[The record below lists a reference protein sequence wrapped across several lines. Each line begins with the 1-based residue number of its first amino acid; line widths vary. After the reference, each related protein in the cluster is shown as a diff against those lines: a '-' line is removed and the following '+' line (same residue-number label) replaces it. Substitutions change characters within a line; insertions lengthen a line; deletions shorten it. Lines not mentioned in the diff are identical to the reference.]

1 MERFS
6 FLNSWFEEETTGEQF
21 DELHGVIAQAYG
33 DPYQICSHPGKPEGH
48 VKITFV
54 DAEEAKSKSGFREK
68 ALALLIEQLE
78 EVQKSGVKAE
88 EITILV
94 RENSVAGKIAKA
106 LWERKK
112 SDPQPGCTYDV
123 ITSDTLKIGQ
133 SQVVR
138 FVVNFFRFFT
148 RKEPQKVR
156 AEILYGYYRLLRY
169 DGMRDGNELQID
181 LHDLFDPGTPLP
193 ELFERW
199 LDEDPNSEFVTGLL
213 ALPLYE
219 LAVSIVDHFELGSI
233 VGEKLFLQAFLDM
246 VLEYGRDD
254 YGNCRFSGLV
264 GGERKQQNAQSHEHS
279 EFY

>member
-1 MERFS
+1 M
-6 FLNSWFEEETTGEQF
+6 
-21 DELHGVIAQAYG
+21 
-33 DPYQICSHPGKPEGH
+33 
-48 VKITFV
+48 
-54 DAEEAKSKSGFREK
+54 
-68 ALALLIEQLE
+68 IEQLE

-254 YGNCRFSGLV
+254 YGELPVFWIGGRRAEATKRSISRTFRILLGSLQYTNQKDSNTRLFSSRSAIG
-264 GGERKQQNAQSHEHS
+264 KWD
-279 EFY
+279 